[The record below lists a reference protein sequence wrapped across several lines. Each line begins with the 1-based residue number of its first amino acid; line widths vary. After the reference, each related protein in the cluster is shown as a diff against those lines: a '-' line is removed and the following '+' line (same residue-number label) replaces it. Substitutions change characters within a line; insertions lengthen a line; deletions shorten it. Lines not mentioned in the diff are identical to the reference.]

1 MDDTAVGQQTFRGR
15 VEDAAFI
22 TGQGRYADDG
32 AREGMGFAAFVR
44 SPHAHARIRALD
56 VSAAAA
62 TEGVIAVLTARDMAG
77 IGSAT
82 RFGPMQGRGGKPAA
96 APHRPVL
103 AGERVMHVGDA
114 VAMVIAEDPL
124 AAQDAAERV
133 AVEYEELA
141 AVTDVRAAAA
151 PGAPQLHP
159 DIAGNLALDWP
170 GPVPD
175 DGSNAAEVA
184 HILDSA
190 KHVARITEVHQR
202 LVVAAM
208 EPRGA
213 TARYDEAAD
222 RYEIRV
228 CSQGAAAIRDQLVGI
243 MNIASEKLRVVT
255 EDVGGGF
262 GMKSGSYPEYVALLV
277 GARRTG
283 RPVHWIAGRS
293 ESFASDTQG
302 RDGVTEAELAL
313 DERGRFL
320 ALRVRH
326 LQNLGAY
333 LSSAGLV
340 VATVNPSRC
349 FPTVYRIPRVEFSSR
364 AVYSNTVPTSAYRGA
379 GRPEAN
385 YVMERLIEQAARVTG
400 IDRATL
406 RRRNFVPPSAM
417 PYRSATG
424 TVYDSGEFPRLFEAA
439 LALARYKEFPARR
452 RAARKRGRLRGI
464 GLSCFL
470 EHSGGFPTE
479 SARLDFS
486 GDTLTVGLNVG
497 NMGQGHATIFPQ
509 IVAERLGI
517 PAAQVRHR
525 HGDTDMDLKGFPAV
539 GSRSTMTAG
548 SASVHAVEVMLEKG
562 RRIASR
568 VLEAAESDIAY
579 RNGAFEIVGTDR
591 RMGLFQL
598 AERAAALAAAGEI
611 AESLDTKV
619 SADTPVTFPN
629 GCHVAEVEIDPQTG
643 ALEVVAYSAVDDCGT
658 MISPTLAHG
667 QVHGGIAQ
675 GLGQALTEHA
685 LYEEGSGQ
693 LVTGSFMDYAMPRA
707 HHMPLALVTADHPVP
722 AKTNPLG
729 VKGVGEAGTTASL
742 AAIMNAIADA
752 IPGEAGARLQMPAT
766 PQKIWQ
772 ALRAA
777 RLG

>member
-1 MDDTAVGQQTFRGR
+1 MTEHSGHAFKGR

-22 TGQGRYADDG
+22 TGQGRYADDV
-32 AREGMGFAAFVR
+32 AREGMGFVAFVR
-44 SPHAHARIRALD
+44 SPHAHARIVSLD
-56 VSAAAA
+56 VSAA
-62 TEGVIAVLTARDMAG
+62 TQVKGVIAVLTARDMAG

-82 RFGPMQGRGGKPAA
+82 RFGPMQGRGGKPVA

-114 VAMVIAEDPL
+114 VAMVIAQDPL
-124 AAQDAAERV
+124 TAQDAAERI
-133 AVEYEELA
+133 AVDYDELA
-141 AVTDVRAAAA
+141 AVTDLIAAAA

-159 DIAGNLALDWP
+159 DIPCNLALDWP

-184 HILDSA
+184 RILDSA
-190 KHVARITEVHQR
+190 KHVVRITELHQR
-202 LVVAAM
+202 LIVAAM

-213 TARYDEAAD
+213 TARYDKAGD
-222 RYEIRV
+222 LYEIRV
-228 CSQGAAAIRDQLVGI
+228 CSQGAGPIRDQLIGI
-243 MNIASEKLRVVT
+243 MNIPKEKLRVTT

-262 GMKSGSYPEYVALLV
+262 GMKSGSYPEYAALLAA
-277 GARRTG
+277 ARLTG
-283 RPVHWIAGRS
+283 RPVHWVAGRS
-293 ESFASDTQG
+293 ESFVSGTQA

-313 DERGRFL
+313 DERGKFL

-333 LSSAGLV
+333 LSTAGLV
-340 VATVNPSRC
+340 VATINPSRC
-349 FPTVYRIPRVEFSSR
+349 FPTVYRIPRIEFSSR
-364 AVYSNTVPTSAYRGA
+364 AIYSNTVPTSAYRGA

-424 TVYDSGEFPRLFEAA
+424 TVYDSGEFPRLFEEA

-452 RAARKRGRLRGI
+452 RAARKRGLLRGI

-525 HGDTDMDLKGFPAV
+525 HGDTAMDLKGFPAV

-579 RNGAFEIVGTDR
+579 RNGAFEVVGTDR
-591 RMGLFQL
+591 RVGLFQL
-598 AERAAALAAAGEI
+598 AERAASLAKAGEI

-619 SADTPVTFPN
+619 STDTPVTFPN

-643 ALEVVAYSAVDDCGT
+643 ALEVVAYSAVDDCGN
-658 MISPTLAHG
+658 MISPKLAHG

-685 LYEEGSGQ
+685 LYEDGSGQ

-707 HHMPLALVTADHPVP
+707 HHMPAALVTADHPVP

-752 IPGEAGARLQMPAT
+752 IPGEAGARMQMPAT

-777 RLG
+777 RLS